1 MTPLVLL
8 LAASPSP
15 SPAPRE
21 LQPWDVSPGIEGFFW
36 GFFILAVLAIPLFL
50 SFTKHMRRVDHN
62 ARLREAEEARRAE
75 AQGDRREDDGAP
87 EGRVIEGRAVD
98 GGAGEGRG
106 TTPVSP
112 PDAPDVPRQP
122 L

>member
-36 GFFILAVLAIPLFL
+36 GFFILAVLAIPLFW

-62 ARLREAEEARRAE
+62 ARLRAAEEARRTE
-75 AQGDRREDDGAP
+75 AQGDRSADDGAP
-87 EGRVIEGRAVD
+87 EGRIIEGRAVE
-98 GGAGEGRG
+98 GGPGDVRA

-112 PDAPDVPRQP
+112 PDAPDAPRRP
-122 L
+122 R